1 MDKLAAL
8 SLGELETLLG
18 EYPWFTLARREYVRR
33 KRGVPAA
40 AAPAPAPAAAV
51 SAATEA
57 PVPAATATE
66 KPRVVAVGGD
76 YFDKREYVELEEA
89 GLAFDSSSLAFNPVA
104 TAVDAINDGEVPQAA
119 QASSEAPAEDPFC
132 TETLAK
138 VYLEQGLSQKAIE
151 VYEKLILVYPQKSA
165 YFAALIDKAKNI
177 KQ

>member
-1 MDKLAAL
+1 MEKLAAL

-18 EYPWFTLARREYVRR
+18 EYPWFTLARREFVRR
-33 KRGVPAA
+33 KNGIPSAVVVP
-40 AAPAPAPAAAV
+40 PAPVTAPEAAV
-51 SAATEA
+51 
-57 PVPAATATE
+57 E

-76 YFDKREYVELEEA
+76 YFDKREYAELEEK

-104 TAVDAINDGEVPQAA
+104 TAVDAINEEETAAEA
-119 QASSEAPAEDPFC
+119 QAVSEAPAEDPFC